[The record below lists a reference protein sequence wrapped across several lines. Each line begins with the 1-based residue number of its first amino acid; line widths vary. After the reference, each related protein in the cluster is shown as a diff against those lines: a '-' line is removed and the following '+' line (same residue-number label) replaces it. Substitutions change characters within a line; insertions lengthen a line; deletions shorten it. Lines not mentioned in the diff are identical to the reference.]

1 MSQRRLISQIK
12 QEISPNDFDDS
23 ENLEEFYKNLNDTDK
38 RVVDRTFSYLRGLP
52 LRTLIVAKEICPI

>member
-12 QEISPNDFDDS
+12 QEISPDDFDDS

-38 RVVDRTFSYLRGLP
+38 GIVDKTFSYLCGLQ
-52 LRTLIVAKEICPI
+52 LRTLIVAKEL